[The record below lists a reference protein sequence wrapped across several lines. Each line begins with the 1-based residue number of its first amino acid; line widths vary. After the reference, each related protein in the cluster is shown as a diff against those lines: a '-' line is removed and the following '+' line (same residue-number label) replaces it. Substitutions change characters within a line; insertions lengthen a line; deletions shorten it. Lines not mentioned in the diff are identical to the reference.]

1 MRPPRSDR
9 PRAGRQDDGPKAPQK
24 SGQKPRGKPG
34 WGADPSSGPR
44 PASPGRK
51 TAAAG
56 AKRPPERA
64 EEAGFRKQG
73 RPSRAKPEPER
84 APHVPTPQ
92 RRPRHLPPA
101 SGRPTEEMRIAKALA
116 RAGLCSR
123 REAERWIE
131 EGRVRVNGKTIKS
144 PALDVSPSDRIEVDG
159 RPLPDAEPV
168 RLWRY
173 HKPRGL
179 VTTHRD
185 PEGRP
190 TVFEKLPPELPRVVS
205 IGRLDLN
212 TEGLLLLTN
221 DGALARHLE
230 LPATGWMRRYR
241 IRAYGKIEQAALDK
255 LKNGVEIEG
264 VRYGPVEATVDREQG
279 HNIWITMALREGKNR
294 EVRKI
299 LNHLGLDVN
308 RLIRVSYGP
317 FQLLDLEPGAVDNVR
332 RKVIADQLGPAVARE
347 LGLTDRENDAEA
359 RRARGKKTKDEA

>member
-1 MRPPRSDR
+1 MPP
-9 PRAGRQDDGPKAPQK
+9 P
-24 SGQKPRGKPG
+24 
-34 WGADPSSGPR
+34 
-44 PASPGRK
+44 
-51 TAAAG
+51 
-56 AKRPPERA
+56 
-64 EEAGFRKQG
+64 
-73 RPSRAKPEPER
+73 
-84 APHVPTPQ
+84 
-92 RRPRHLPPA
+92 

-123 REAERWIE
+123 REAEKWIV
-131 EGRVRVNGKTIKS
+131 EGRVKVNGKKIAS

-159 RPLPDAEPV
+159 KPLPDAEPV

-230 LPATGWMRRYR
+230 LPATGWLRRYR
-241 IRAYGKIEQAALDK
+241 VRAHGKVDQAALDK

-317 FQLLDLEPGAVDNVR
+317 FQLLELEPSAVETVR
-332 RKVIADQLGPAVARE
+332 RKVIADQLGPRLARE

-359 RRARGKKTKDEA
+359 RRSRSKKPKDET

>member
-1 MRPPRSDR
+1 MRPPRSAR
-9 PRAGRQDDGPKAPQK
+9 P
-24 SGQKPRGKPG
+24 PRGRRDG
-34 WGADPSSGPR
+34 S
-44 PASPGRK
+44 
-51 TAAAG
+51 AAG
-56 AKRPPERA
+56 AP
-64 EEAGFRKQG
+64 G
-73 RPSRAKPEPER
+73 RPQRPGRGDSPKSEREAAPGNRKPTRHTPRKAEPER

-92 RRPRHLPPA
+92 RRPRNMPPA

-144 PALDVSPSDRIEVDG
+144 PALDVGPGDRIEVDG
-159 RPLPDAEPV
+159 KPLPDAEPV

-190 TVFEKLPPELPRVVS
+190 TVFEKLPPEMPRVMS

-221 DGALARHLE
+221 DGGLARHLE
-230 LPATGWMRRYR
+230 LPATGWLRRYR
-241 IRAYGKIEQAALDK
+241 VRAYGKVDQAALDK
-255 LKNGVEIEG
+255 LKNGIEIEG
-264 VRYGPVEATVDREQG
+264 VRYGPVEATMDREQG

-299 LNHLGLDVN
+299 LNVLGLDVN

-317 FQLLDLEPGAVDNVR
+317 FQLLDLAPGAVETVR
-332 RKVIADQLGPAVARE
+332 RKVIADQLGPSVARE

-359 RRARGKKTKDEA
+359 RRTRAKKPKDKDET

>member
-1 MRPPRSDR
+1 MPP
-9 PRAGRQDDGPKAPQK
+9 P
-24 SGQKPRGKPG
+24 
-34 WGADPSSGPR
+34 
-44 PASPGRK
+44 
-51 TAAAG
+51 
-56 AKRPPERA
+56 
-64 EEAGFRKQG
+64 
-73 RPSRAKPEPER
+73 
-84 APHVPTPQ
+84 
-92 RRPRHLPPA
+92 

-131 EGRVRVNGKTIKS
+131 EGRVKVNGKKITS

-159 RPLPDAEPV
+159 KPLPDAEPV

-190 TVFEKLPPELPRVVS
+190 TVFEKLPPEMPRVVS

-230 LPATGWMRRYR
+230 LPATGWLRRYR
-241 IRAYGKIEQAALDK
+241 VRAHGKVDQAALDK

-264 VRYGPVEATVDREQG
+264 VRYGPVEATLDREQG

-317 FQLLDLEPGAVDNVR
+317 FQLLELEPGAVETVR
-332 RKVIADQLGPAVARE
+332 RKVIADQLGPRLARE

-359 RRARGKKTKDEA
+359 RRSRSKKPKDET